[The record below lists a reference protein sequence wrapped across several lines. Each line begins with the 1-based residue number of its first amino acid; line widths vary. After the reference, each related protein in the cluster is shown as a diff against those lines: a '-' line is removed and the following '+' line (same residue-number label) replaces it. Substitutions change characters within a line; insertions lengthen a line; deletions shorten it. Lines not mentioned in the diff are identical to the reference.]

1 MAEKKKTVAKK
12 PRKPRTDKLTVAY
25 WTEGEGL
32 GEIKKWLD
40 SGLHDQQIAANMN
53 VSRKALCEWKQKY
66 PTLRTMFLTARRA
79 SVHEVVNA
87 LYRSALGFHE
97 KEQVIDNKGKK
108 QIVNKYYPP
117 NTAAGIFLVKNWAPQ
132 EYKDKWDVDMEVK
145 QENPMSNL
153 TTEELRKLA
162 AAGDEVDK

>member
-1 MAEKKKTVAKK
+1 MAEKKKRRPKAAE
-12 PRKPRTDKLTVAY
+12 DKVRRLY

-32 GEIKKWLD
+32 AEIKKWLD
-40 SGLHDQQIAANMN
+40 DGLFDKQIAANIGIAQ
-53 VSRKALCEWKQKY
+53 KTLIDWKDKY

-79 SVHEVVNA
+79 AVHEVVNA

-117 NTAAGIFLVKNWAPQ
+117 NTAAGIFLVKNWASN
-132 EYKDKWDVDMEVK
+132 EYKDKWDLNV
-145 QENPMSNL
+145 N
-153 TTEELRKLA
+153 A
-162 AAGDEVDK
+162 AASVHLTGDDEIAD